1 MISAFI
7 AFVVLFTLL
16 FLGAPIA
23 FGLLFVGFTGFAFM
37 QGLPA
42 ALAMVGQVAFTT
54 VLNEELS
61 VIPLFVLMGGFI
73 AVSRLSDD
81 LFNAANAFIGHLRGG
96 LAMSTVVA
104 CAGFAAVC
112 GSSFATAATMSKVAL
127 PPMRRF
133 GYSDRLAAGAIA
145 SGATLGIMIPPS
157 VPLLIYGF
165 MTRTDVGK
173 LFIAGVLPGLL
184 GCMLYMGAVT
194 WTTWRRPEEGPPG
207 ERSDTRERLA
217 ALNRIWGV
225 LGLFVFI
232 IGGIYAGIF
241 TPTEAAGV
249 GAFAGF
255 LFALARR
262 ALTWQNLQSVL
273 LDSAKTTAT
282 IFVLLIGAL
291 VFSNYVDMA
300 GVPRALGDWLGGTAH
315 SPVVVILFIILVYL
329 VLGCFL
335 DSMSM
340 LFLTVPVFYPIVAAL
355 GYDLVW
361 FGILVVTLVEIALIT
376 PPVGLNVFVLHQ
388 VQPDIST
395 RTIFRGVLPFVSA
408 DVVRVALLVA
418 FPAIALWLPGFMG

>member
-1 MISAFI
+1 
-7 AFVVLFTLL
+7 
-16 FLGAPIA
+16 
-23 FGLLFVGFTGFAFM
+23 
-37 QGLPA
+37 
-42 ALAMVGQVAFTT
+42 
-54 VLNEELS
+54 
-61 VIPLFVLMGGFI
+61 
-73 AVSRLSDD
+73 
-81 LFNAANAFIGHLRGG
+81 
-96 LAMSTVVA
+96 
-104 CAGFAAVC
+104 
-112 GSSFATAATMSKVAL
+112 
-127 PPMRRF
+127 
-133 GYSDRLAAGAIA
+133 
-145 SGATLGIMIPPS
+145 
-157 VPLLIYGF
+157 
-165 MTRTDVGK
+165 
-173 LFIAGVLPGLL
+173 
-184 GCMLYMGAVT
+184 
-194 WTTWRRPEEGPPG
+194 
-207 ERSDTRERLA
+207 LA

-255 LFALARR
+255 MFALARR
-262 ALTWQNLQSVL
+262 ALNWQNLRAVL

-300 GVPRALGDWLGGTAH
+300 GVPRALGDWLGGAAH
-315 SPVVVILFIILVYL
+315 SPVMVILFIILIYL

-361 FGILVVTLVEIALIT
+361 FGILVVTMVEIALIT

-395 RTIFRGVLPFVSA
+395 RTIFRGVMPFVSA
-408 DVVRVALLVA
+408 DVIRVALLVA
-418 FPAIALWLPGFMG
+418 FPVIAMWLPGLMG